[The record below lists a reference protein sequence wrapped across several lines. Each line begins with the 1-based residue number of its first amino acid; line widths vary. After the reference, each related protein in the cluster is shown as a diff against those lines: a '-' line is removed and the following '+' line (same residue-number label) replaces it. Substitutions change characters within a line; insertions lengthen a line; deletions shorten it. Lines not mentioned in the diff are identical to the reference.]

1 MSLERC
7 GMIGLGL
14 NKWLVLGGLAAALAS
29 TSAAYIKGRVDGW
42 VSKETEHKAAIS
54 ELAVQH
60 AEELQAQALANAEQG
75 AEVREVV
82 RYIERDTED
91 IRDELAETDDPVCLV
106 GDDTQRLLDRALA
119 GPDGLYDRAA
129 RQRTDDAG

>member
-1 MSLERC
+1 
-7 GMIGLGL
+7 MIGLGL
-14 NKWLVLGGLAAALAS
+14 NKWAILGVLVVALSS
-29 TSAAYIKGRVDGW
+29 TSAAYIRGRVDGW
-42 VSKETEHKAAIS
+42 QSKETEHKASIS
-54 ELAVQH
+54 DMAVRH
-60 AEELQAQALANAEQG
+60 AAELQAQALANAEQG